1 MKRIARGGW
10 RGLRWI
16 VASVASIVAVFAIV
30 VFALTRLGYINPLV
44 VISGSMEPGISKGD
58 LLIDVRVPVDELH
71 VGQVVS
77 AKPDADHV
85 PVSHRIVAIQR
96 DGDTALLQL
105 KGDANT
111 SVDAP
116 VYQISGTAWVP
127 KWRVPYAGWV
137 ITKLI
142 KPSVMYPL
150 ALAIAALIVLTL
162 VPGPARRRGE
172 PARHKLP
179 KPKLARIRP
188 TGSRA

>member
-1 MKRIARGGW
+1 MKAFARGSW

-16 VASVASIVAVFAIV
+16 VASVASIIAVFAIV

-44 VISGSMEPGISKGD
+44 VISGSMEPGFSKGD
-58 LLIDVRVPVDELH
+58 LLIDVRVPVEELQ

-85 PVSHRIVAIQR
+85 PVSHRIVDIQR

-116 VYQISGTAWVP
+116 VYQVSGTAWVP
-127 KWRVPYAGWV
+127 KWRVPYAGWI

-150 ALAIAALIVLTL
+150 AIAIAALIVLTL
-162 VPGPARRRGE
+162 VPGPTRRRGE

-179 KPKLARIRP
+179 TPKVAKLGP
-188 TGSRA
+188 SGSKA

>member
-1 MKRIARGGW
+1 MKKLARGSW

-30 VFALTRLGYINPLV
+30 IFALTRLGYINPLV

-58 LLIDVRVPVDELH
+58 LLIDVRVPVDELQ

-77 AKPDADHV
+77 TRPDADHV
-85 PVSHRIVAIQR
+85 PVSHRIVDIQL

-105 KGDANT
+105 KGDANS

-116 VYQISGTAWVP
+116 VYQVSGTAWVP
-127 KWRVPYAGWV
+127 RWRVPYAGWV

-150 ALAIAALIVLTL
+150 AVAIAALIVLTL
-162 VPGPARRRGE
+162 VPGPTRRSSE
-172 PARHKLP
+172 PARHKVSNP
-179 KPKLARIRP
+179 RP
-188 TGSRA
+188 IALRLRRSRA

>member
-1 MKRIARGGW
+1 MKTFARGSW
-10 RGLRWI
+10 RGLRWV

-30 VFALTRLGYINPLV
+30 LFTLTRLGYVNPLV

-58 LLIDVRVPVDELH
+58 LLIDMRVPVDELR

-77 AKPDADHV
+77 ARPDADHV
-85 PVSHRIVAIQR
+85 PVSHRIVDIRR

-105 KGDANT
+105 KGDANP

-116 VYQISGTAWVP
+116 VYQVTDTAWAP
-127 KWRVPYAGWV
+127 RWRVPYAGWV

-142 KPSVMYPL
+142 KPSVMYPM
-150 ALAIAALIVLTL
+150 AAAIAELIVLSL
-162 VPGPARRRGE
+162 VPGPTRRRGE

-179 KPKLARIRP
+179 KPRPARLWP
-188 TGSRA
+188 SGSRA

>member
-1 MKRIARGGW
+1 MKTLAWGSW

-16 VASVASIVAVFAIV
+16 VASVASVVAIFAIAVFVLA
-30 VFALTRLGYINPLV
+30 RLGYIDPLV

-58 LLIDVRVPVDELH
+58 LLIDVRVPVDDLR

-77 AKPDADHV
+77 ARPDADHV
-85 PVSHRIVAIQR
+85 PVSHRIVDIRR

-116 VYQISGTAWVP
+116 VYQVTDTAWAP
-127 KWRVPYAGWV
+127 KWRVPYAGWL

-150 ALAIAALIVLTL
+150 AAAIAALIVLSL
-162 VPGPARRRGE
+162 VPGPTRRRGE

-179 KPKLARIRP
+179 TPKPARLRP
-188 TGSRA
+188 SGSRA

>member
-1 MKRIARGGW
+1 MKTLARGSW

-58 LLIDVRVPVDELH
+58 LLIDVRVPVEELQ

-77 AKPDADHV
+77 ATPDADHM
-85 PVSHRIVAIQR
+85 PVSHRIVDIQR

-116 VYQISGTAWVP
+116 VYQVSGTAWVP
-127 KWRVPYAGWV
+127 KWRVPWAGCV

-150 ALAIAALIVLTL
+150 AIAIAALIVLTL
-162 VPGPARRRGE
+162 VPGPTRRRGE

-179 KPKLARIRP
+179 KPTLAKLGLS
-188 TGSRA
+188 GSKA